1 MTTINRVLL
10 PESNRNLPP
19 IVLVNMIWNLV
30 ILAGSLWLAASIF
43 QGSERLAV
51 LGRDVQIFLGLVAL
65 IPAAL
70 VVYTDLQLLR
80 RKPGG
85 RFGALA
91 LSYVAMALSGFAL
104 LSLWGVFSGIDAF
117 SQALLENVQWTWGL
131 MLAYALFWFA
141 GRLKEKSPVRGL
153 LERLSVAVGMLSLV
167 LLLWNMGLLEAVNS
181 ILNRYADPL
190 VWAVTGVMLF
200 AGFMAYAMMRLH
212 TYFGETL
219 QQKEAWQGWVL
230 LSPNIIGFG
239 IFFAGPLLLSLYL
252 GFTNDT
258 VGSVPEFI
266 GLQNYG
272 EILALQIHEVPDGA
286 TAQSALDRG
295 YTALWEFSLGNTLYT
310 LGARDPMFW
319 QSLRNTFVFVL
330 ILIPLS
336 TIPALAL
343 ALILNSKLPGMKL
356 FRGIYF
362 LPSVAAVVGT
372 AIVWG
377 WLYNPVIGYINYA
390 ITQVVNFLNATFG
403 ATIVDPRIE
412 WISDQRVVLISIVIL
427 AAWQTVGFNM
437 VLFLAGLQGIPNILY
452 EAAFVD
458 GANAWQRFR
467 NVTWPMLA
475 PTSFFIIVTT
485 VIKGLQ
491 VFNEPYAL
499 IPFRPMPVAATTS
512 VYYLYN
518 RGFFRFQ
525 FGYASSVAWIL
536 FALIFAVTF
545 IQFRMSRSGAYES

>member
-1 MTTINRVLL
+1 
-10 PESNRNLPP
+10 
-19 IVLVNMIWNLV
+19 
-30 ILAGSLWLAASIF
+30 
-43 QGSERLAV
+43 
-51 LGRDVQIFLGLVAL
+51 
-65 IPAAL
+65 
-70 VVYTDLQLLR
+70 
-80 RKPGG
+80 
-85 RFGALA
+85 
-91 LSYVAMALSGFAL
+91 
-104 LSLWGVFSGIDAF
+104 
-117 SQALLENVQWTWGL
+117 
-131 MLAYALFWFA
+131 
-141 GRLKEKSPVRGL
+141 
-153 LERLSVAVGMLSLV
+153 
-167 LLLWNMGLLEAVNS
+167 

-190 VWAVTGVMLF
+190 VWVMTGLMIFSGYMV
-200 AGFMAYAMMRLH
+200 YAMLH
-212 TYFGETL
+212 QHAWFGETL
-219 QQKEAWQGWVL
+219 PEKEAWQGWML

-239 IFFAGPLLLSLYL
+239 LFFAGPLLLSLYL

-272 EILALQIHEVPDGA
+272 EILSLQIHAVPDGA
-286 TAQSALDRG
+286 TDQSALDRG
-295 YTALWEFSLGNTLYT
+295 YSVLADITLGNTTYV
-310 LGARDPMFW
+310 LGARDPLFW
-319 QSLRNTFVFVL
+319 QSLGNTIAFVL

-343 ALILNSKLPGMKL
+343 ALVLNSKLPGMKF
-356 FRGIYF
+356 FRGVYF

-377 WLYNPVIGYINYA
+377 WLYDPVIGYINYA
-390 ITQVVNFLNATFG
+390 ITQVVNFLNTTFG
-403 ATIVDPRIE
+403 AAIVDPRIE
-412 WISDQRVVLISIVIL
+412 WISDQRIVLFSIVVL

-458 GANAWQRFR
+458 GANGWQRFR

-475 PTSFFIIVTT
+475 PTTFFIVITT

-491 VFNEPYAL
+491 VFNEPFAL
-499 IPFRPMPVAATTS
+499 IPFRPMPIAATTS

-545 IQFRMSRSGAYES
+545 IQFRMSRSGAYED